1 MAKMKWY
8 RVILDEAQFVR
19 NRNTRSSKTVAMLK
33 AKYRWMLTGTPITN
47 SLYVFIGDSGTVVN
61 LTSMIVRRC
70 QGGSVW
76 AYSVWEV

>member
-8 RVILDEAQFVR
+8 RVILDEAQFIR

-47 SLYVFIGDSGTVVN
+47 SLYAFSVTSYSVSVLTFVF
-61 LTSMIVRRC
+61 VRRT
-70 QGGSVW
+70 
-76 AYSVWEV
+76 